1 MQPGNAGAV
10 HAACWAPKLP
20 LSCLR
25 RWVVVLWFGAVWFG
39 AARFGAQ
46 FGGGACIGQRTC
58 VRACVRAC
66 ERVCVCVCARARQRL
81 HSKRTRGN
89 QCTLTWK
96 VCEALAQLK
105 VLVTL
110 PGGSPEATL
119 EDMEQVPAIL
129 LLGPLVALAAP
140 VVALALA
147 VAPLALAPATAKSRW
162 HQLRLPLRPQLL
174 RVPGMLL
181 QLLCLSLRPQLRRV
195 PGHAALLRLKL
206 RLPLRS
212 QLRWCPGHALLLR
225 YRLWPQRCRR
235 RFVWQ
240 APLVRHRLHLPLRRR
255 GCKG

>member
-1 MQPGNAGAV
+1 MLHAGRPSSRF
-10 HAACWAPKLP
+10 HACAGGW
-20 LSCLR
+20 SCCGLVQCGLVQR
-25 RWVVVLWFGAVWFG
+25 GLVRSLVGEPALGS
-39 AARFGAQ
+39 ARAS
-46 FGGGACIGQRTC
+46 
-58 VRACVRAC
+58 VRACVHAS
-66 ERVCVCVCARARQRL
+66 VCVFVCARARQRL

-162 HQLRLPLRPQLL
+162 HQLRLPLRPQLR